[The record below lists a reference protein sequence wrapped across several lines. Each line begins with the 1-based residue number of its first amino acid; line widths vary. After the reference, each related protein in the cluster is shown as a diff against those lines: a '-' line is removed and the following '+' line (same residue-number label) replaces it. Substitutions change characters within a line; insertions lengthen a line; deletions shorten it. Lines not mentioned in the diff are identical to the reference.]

1 MKYNVKISKEN
12 GNSSINIG
20 EDEIIEVKYSIGLV
34 SSNDFANNRSSIEME
49 IKGKMIS
56 NLEERKFEDGIDN
69 DSLYTRNKKNI
80 ISLAEWAESYMKED
94 DYRNVEV
101 FVNLGSNKKIEYKFM
116 NMFVQEFLQELS
128 IEKGIGIFI
137 LKLRQKFHQED
148 KMKIK

>member
-1 MKYNVKISKEN
+1 
-12 GNSSINIG
+12 
-20 EDEIIEVKYSIGLV
+20 
-34 SSNDFANNRSSIEME
+34 ME